1 MNDSVSDW
9 DALIPMLLADWW
21 SVSEAMWLF
30 TGFRLE
36 RDSGRLVCLRTGE
49 SYPEHHQSAELA
61 AARVNHL
68 NYQQIWT
75 ASSHP
80 LDAGICRGLDYANA
94 LEVEYSKYYFL
105 HWSKKLR
112 VIPELMTL
120 EWLGW
125 AYEQGYLSNA
135 DEQRMD
141 ELLNSKVVSIHAE
154 SELMHSSDLLRLI
167 GLLEEMLVDDA
178 AHSAAEQSAAEQS
191 AKGFSKTTELVKA
204 LVQEVETTMC
214 RVDHGLNPS
223 SLKQTFAQAK
233 SLLRKARE

>member
-21 SVSEAMWLF
+21 SVSEATWLF
-30 TGFRLE
+30 AGFRLE

-49 SYPEHHQSAELA
+49 SYPAHHQSAELA
-61 AARVNHL
+61 AARINNL

-154 SELMHSSDLLRLI
+154 SELMYSSDLLRLI

-178 AHSAAEQSAAEQS
+178 AHSAAEQSA
-191 AKGFSKTTELVKA
+191 KGFSKTTELVKA
-204 LVQEVETTMC
+204 LVQEAETTMC
-214 RVDHGLNPS
+214 RVDHGLNQS

-233 SLLRKARE
+233 SLLRKTRE

>member
-1 MNDSVSDW
+1 MNDSISEW
-9 DALIPMLLADWW
+9 DALRPMLLADWW

-36 RDSGRLVCLRTGE
+36 RDSGCLICLRTGE

-61 AARVNHL
+61 AARVDYL

-80 LDAGICRGLDYANA
+80 LDAGIARGLGYANA

-120 EWLGW
+120 EWLEW

-135 DEQRMD
+135 DEQRIND
-141 ELLNSKVVSIHAE
+141 LLNSKVVPISAE
-154 SELMHSSDLLRLI
+154 SGLIHSSQMLRLI
-167 GLLEEMLVDDA
+167 GLLEELLVHDQV
-178 AHSAAEQSAAEQS
+178 QSAAARS
-191 AKGFSKTTELVKA
+191 AVGFSETAELVKTIA
-204 LVQEVETTMC
+204 READNTMR
-214 RVDHGLNPS
+214 RVDHGLNLS
-223 SLKQTFAQAK
+223 SLEKTFAQAK
-233 SLLRKARE
+233 SLLRKERE

>member
-154 SELMHSSDLLRLI
+154 SDLMHSSDLFRLI

-178 AHSAAEQSAAEQS
+178 AHSAAEQSA
-191 AKGFSKTTELVKA
+191 KDFSKTTELVKA
-204 LVQEVETTMC
+204 LVQEAENTMC
-214 RVDHGLNPS
+214 RVDHGLNHS

>member
-1 MNDSVSDW
+1 MNDSNSEW

-21 SVSEAMWLF
+21 SVSEAMWMF

-36 RDSGRLVCLRTGE
+36 RDSGRLICLRTGE
-49 SYPEHHQSAELA
+49 SYPKQYQSAELA
-61 AARVNHL
+61 AARVDCL

-80 LDAGICRGLDYANA
+80 LDAGIARGLGYANA

-135 DEQRMD
+135 DAQRMD
-141 ELLNSKVVSIHAE
+141 ALLNRKVVSINAE
-154 SELMHSSDLLRLI
+154 SELIHSSDMLRLI
-167 GLLEEMLVDDA
+167 GLLEELLVNDKA
-178 AHSAAEQSAAEQS
+178 QSAAARS
-191 AKGFSKTTELVKA
+191 AVGFSETAELVKTIA
-204 LVQEVETTMC
+204 REAESTMR
-214 RVDHGLNPS
+214 RVNHGLNLS
-223 SLKQTFAQAK
+223 SLEQTFTQAK
-233 SLLRKARE
+233 SLLKKER